1 MCFYTSTVIAVS
13 LKLMNSVCGQTRGAP
28 PSCCEHRELWESWCS
43 LPLFP
48 SLGMDS
54 LLTCGGFLPRRC
66 AISLI
71 SRRNI
76 LSGAPFLRCDQ
87 TCFNHIFPGVRY
99 FTDKDK
105 ERAGRLPSWHLHSSV
120 SFRLTIWF
128 AAYCHFWEWEGCTV
142 VPAQKLEPRTVP
154 AAQGCGHPA
163 FSSFFFFPISSSFLF
178 NCWKS

>member
-1 MCFYTSTVIAVS
+1 MLTRLGSQETEQQAHTLPPGVMAHRCGASRRAVADRFKAQPCHAGS
-13 LKLMNSVCGQTRGAP
+13 EEPLAFLRCSWLPRLRPQRPGHLP

-54 LLTCGGFLPRRC
+54 LLTCGGFLPKRC

-87 TCFNHIFPGVRY
+87 TRFNHIFPGVR
-99 FTDKDK
+99 
-105 ERAGRLPSWHLHSSV
+105 SSQRGGLSTQWGLLV
-120 SFRLTIWF
+120 D
-128 AAYCHFWEWEGCTV
+128 
-142 VPAQKLEPRTVP
+142 
-154 AAQGCGHPA
+154 
-163 FSSFFFFPISSSFLF
+163 
-178 NCWKS
+178 N